1 LRCVGRLLSPSADG
15 RRIRTAATFH
25 SAIQITARPI
35 AGIGLISSLCLAAC
49 NSLFFHPK
57 GADPAKRWSLLQADA
72 ACNTEIER
80 KRWGSLLAIFTY
92 KQRERDHGYAACVA
106 NKLADG
112 AEAK

>member
-1 LRCVGRLLSPSADG
+1 MRVLV
-15 RRIRTAATFH
+15 
-25 SAIQITARPI
+25 
-35 AGIGLISSLCLAAC
+35 LISSRCLSAC
-49 NSLFFHPK
+49 SSLFFHPK
-57 GADPAKRWSLLQADA
+57 GADPAKRWSLVQADA